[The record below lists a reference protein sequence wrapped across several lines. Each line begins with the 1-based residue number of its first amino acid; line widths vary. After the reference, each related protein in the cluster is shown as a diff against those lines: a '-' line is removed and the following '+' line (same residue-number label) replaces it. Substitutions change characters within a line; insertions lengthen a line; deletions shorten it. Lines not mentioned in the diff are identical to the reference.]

1 MKTIADLH
9 DWLDGVEEAFGD
21 PSAATAMIFAR
32 YQAVEAISGDI
43 TARYEGDKL
52 LLKLANEASGGA
64 LPVGDYLPLPIDPG
78 GYVMRDEGLVAFG
91 IEQVMPGLWHLIPS
105 LNIPEVLHVFVV
117 VYDVPVPAPWERKII
132 L

>member
-1 MKTIADLH
+1 MKTIQELQE
-9 DWLDGVEEAFGD
+9 WVIGVAKTFGD
-21 PSAATAMIFAR
+21 SSAVTGMLFAR

-43 TARYEGDKL
+43 TARYEGDRL
-52 LLKLANEASGGA
+52 LLKLANEARGGA
-64 LPVGDYLPLPIDPG
+64 LPVGDYLPLPIDPD

-117 VYDVPVPAPWERKII
+117 VYDVPTPAPWERKII